1 MNEKT
6 EYKSKGGLI
15 LKDSRTPD
23 GYYIKSGEDL
33 ITYLEGLPAF
43 ETVATAFIVE
53 AMAAALEERKEYDS
67 PQDFAEYVA
76 ERFI

>member
-33 ITYLEGLPAF
+33 ITYLEGLPSF

-53 AMAAALEERKEYDS
+53 AMGAALEERKEYDS

>member
-15 LKDSRTPD
+15 LKDNRTPD

-33 ITYLEGLPAF
+33 ITYLEGLPDF

-76 ERFI
+76 HNYI